1 MLAALEHRG
10 PGLADGGIER
20 VDAPAVG
27 TRLLFHEV
35 ERMRAVVADH
45 LQRVR
50 GVIGDQFVLEA
61 ARLVRQQLG
70 RAADE
75 HGRVPGVDFGD
86 RRQGMLVHACGQGLL
101 DRVGHVLRSF
111 ACEGEGDASTLS
123 QPGGTGDDWRLHL
136 AYDLLAGRMHQVGV
150 MDRRGGEHL
159 ARYQWHAGEV
169 IVADRGYGYRRSVAT
184 AVCQQADIVVR
195 IHPAT
200 LWPPNG
206 KLVPVTVSGTI
217 TDADSGVDAN
227 RVTYAVKDEYRLV
240 QPRRPI
246 TLGENGSYSFR
257 ILLQASRKGN
267 DKDGRQYIVTISA
280 LDNAGNQGSDATG
293 VTVPHDQ
300 GHR

>member
-1 MLAALEHRG
+1 M
-10 PGLADGGIER
+10 PGL
-20 VDAPAVG
+20 
-27 TRLLFHEV
+27 
-35 ERMRAVVADH
+35 
-45 LQRVR
+45 
-50 GVIGDQFVLEA
+50 
-61 ARLVRQQLG
+61 LG
-70 RAADE
+70 A
-75 HGRVPGVDFGD
+75 FG
-86 RRQGMLVHACGQGLL
+86 
-101 DRVGHVLRSF
+101 
-111 ACEGEGDASTLS
+111 EGEGDASTLS

-169 IVADRGYGYRRSVAT
+169 IVADPGYGYRRSVAT
-184 AVCQQADIVVR
+184 AVWQQADIVVR

-240 QPRRPI
+240 QPRGPI
-246 TLGENGSYSFR
+246 TLGGNGSYSFR

-300 GHR
+300 GHRCKPRHQFVYTYAGSRRLCRSDRKPAISMHRFTRMQSAFCLCTAYLLVEWRCLRHSRLRSAYM